1 MEFNNSLFKGGI
13 ILGTSKIALCKR
25 KLLGGEAA
33 VARSHQWQLGSSNK
47 RMSLTDG
54 KEGETQQIQPKSG
67 ANSQMERGRESS
79 NYNLGAKFNQNPDFP
94 TDGNYC

>member
-1 MEFNNSLFKGGI
+1 M
-13 ILGTSKIALCKR
+13 
-25 KLLGGEAA
+25 GGEAA

-67 ANSQMERGRESS
+67 ANSQMERGREQQLQFGREIQPKSRFS
-79 NYNLGAKFNQNPDFP
+79 N
-94 TDGNYC
+94 